1 MSFQRPE
8 NFTITM
14 DADVKEIKDVNDTV
28 DIYQLLSYLSLYEQ
42 SIIDSGP
49 PGYKTIVNIENLK
62 IFINSGI
69 FLLYFV

>member
-1 MSFQRPE
+1 
-8 NFTITM
+8 M
-14 DADVKEIKDVNDTV
+14 DADVKEIKDVNDTM
-28 DIYQLLSYLSLYEQ
+28 DIYQFLSYLSLYEQ

-49 PGYKTIVNIENLK
+49 SGYKTIVNIENLK